1 MSDEMNTKMEMCVG
15 EILDLA
21 AWVEKLGLKRTHR
34 VTIEQSSGGGIGV
47 ATQAMVKTSE
57 SEGVF
62 IDITDYDMW

>member
-1 MSDEMNTKMEMCVG
+1 MSTRMEFNVG
-15 EILDLA
+15 EIMDLA

-34 VTIEQSSGGGIGV
+34 VTVEQDSGNGIGV

-62 IDITDYDMW
+62 IDLTDYDLW